1 MKQIFLI
8 LTTTFLCSACTSSQQ
23 KHASDAEIN
32 NAVRVVY
39 LYVQAN
45 GQVAPI
51 RNVETVKNGNI
62 RWRLNRLS
70 PGYPIV
76 EEFEIDFGDD
86 VCQNPDRTKAD
97 ADDDAICNIKQKA
110 SGCYG
115 YDIVTYLKPD
125 NGPPQRL
132 DPTIYV
138 NEQIRLLSELGDRT
152 CTK

>member
-1 MKQIFLI
+1 MKRAILI
-8 LTTTFLCSACTSSQQ
+8 LTISFFCIACTSQRA
-23 KHASDAEIN
+23 KHASDAEVN

-39 LYVQAN
+39 LYVGEN
-45 GQVAPI
+45 GKVAPI
-51 RNVETVKNGNI
+51 RNIESVKRGNI

-76 EEFEIDFGDD
+76 DEFEIDFAED
-86 VCQNPDRTKAD
+86 VCQNPNRTRAD
-97 ADDDAICNIKQKA
+97 ADDDAICNIKEQA

-115 YDIVTYLKPD
+115 YDIVTYLNN

-138 NEQIRLLSELGDRT
+138 NEQIMLLSELGDRT